1 MARSE
6 PGPGEQTLEWGT
18 HSDMSEWEG
27 LMWRLDVDPRTR
39 STGALVEILD
49 SAPDWERLV
58 AAHERVS
65 LAIPRL
71 RDRVVEPPLPLVPP
85 AFSRDDEFHV
95 ENHLSRMRL
104 TTGTMR
110 ELLDF
115 TAGFLTRPFAP
126 ARPPWEGMLVDGLE
140 GGRAAYVL
148 RMHHSLTDGQ
158 GLVQLMSM
166 AHSRTREPGR
176 RTEPRPLPPGEHLT
190 PVSLLASR
198 LARKALGT
206 PGRMIGRA
214 GKSVALA
221 TRTVTRPT
229 AVVGDGI
236 RFARSLKRVLT
247 PPPAQRSPL
256 ISGKGSRCA
265 VVALEVPLA
274 DLKAAGKAGGGS
286 VNDAFLAAL
295 LGGFR
300 RYHEHFGTPID
311 HMPMAIPISLRTADD
326 PAGGNRFA
334 GARFAAPIGEPDP
347 RERIAAIREFVLSAR
362 DEPAIGFLD
371 ILAPAMARLPRPAVI
386 ALAAN
391 MASVS
396 DLQASNIPGLG
407 HPVYLAGAEI
417 THTFPF
423 GPRPGVSCMAA
434 MLSYNGKCC
443 VGFNFDP
450 DAITDIKV
458 FEHCMQEGFDEVLE
472 LRKR

>member
-85 AFSRDDEFHV
+85 AFSRDEEFHV

-190 PVSLLASR
+190 PGV
-198 LARKALGT
+198 T
-206 PGRMIGRA
+206 PRQ
-214 GKSVALA
+214 
-221 TRTVTRPT
+221 
-229 AVVGDGI
+229 
-236 RFARSLKRVLT
+236 
-247 PPPAQRSPL
+247 PPGPQ
-256 ISGKGSRCA
+256 
-265 VVALEVPLA
+265 
-274 DLKAAGKAGGGS
+274 
-286 VNDAFLAAL
+286 
-295 LGGFR
+295 
-300 RYHEHFGTPID
+300 
-311 HMPMAIPISLRTADD
+311 
-326 PAGGNRFA
+326 
-334 GARFAAPIGEPDP
+334 GARH
-347 RERIAAIREFVLSAR
+347 
-362 DEPAIGFLD
+362 
-371 ILAPAMARLPRPAVI
+371 PRPHDRARREVGG
-386 ALAAN
+386 A
-391 MASVS
+391 
-396 DLQASNIPGLG
+396 G
-407 HPVYLAGAEI
+407 HPDG
-417 THTFPF
+417 HP
-423 GPRPGVSCMAA
+423 
-434 MLSYNGKCC
+434 
-443 VGFNFDP
+443 P
-450 DAITDIKV
+450 DRR
-458 FEHCMQEGFDEVLE
+458 G
-472 LRKR
+472 R